1 MELLGSSS
9 PFLAFCAAFFAPF
22 ALGGGDGVQP
32 GAGPRAERVLLGDAR
47 RDRPPD
53 VSQLVM
59 RQHVI
64 VLVGGVRRVAGGDD
78 RARALEGNLQRR
90 LLAAERLEGERE
102 TEVRAG
108 IAPEFDRCR
117 IERSRGVARSDAG
130 ARVRGARREE
140 RASTYLLE
148 RGGVVQQSRQGG
160 LHDGDHPERG
170 EPARHARRR
179 GMSTNIP

>member
-1 MELLGSSS
+1 
-9 PFLAFCAAFFAPF
+9 
-22 ALGGGDGVQP
+22 
-32 GAGPRAERVLLGDAR
+32 
-47 RDRPPD
+47 
-53 VSQLVM
+53 M

-108 IAPEFDRCR
+108 IAPNYSIGVDSSALAVS
-117 IERSRGVARSDAG
+117 RSRTRAPGFG
-130 ARVRGARREE
+130 ARDEKSARPPTSSSAVASFSRADREVCTT
-140 RASTYLLE
+140 ATILS
-148 RGGVVQQSRQGG
+148 V
-160 LHDGDHPERG
+160 G

-179 GMSTNIP
+179 SVSRDIP